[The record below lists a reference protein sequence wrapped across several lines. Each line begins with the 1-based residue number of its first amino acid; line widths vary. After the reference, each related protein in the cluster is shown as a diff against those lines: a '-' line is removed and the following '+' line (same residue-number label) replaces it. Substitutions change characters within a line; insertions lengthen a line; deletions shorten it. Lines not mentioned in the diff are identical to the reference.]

1 MTPMSHHLRLVR
13 PAPRAHPDL
22 PGALATRTW
31 ELALD
36 GVAALMVI
44 IELYRELTLGFSAF
58 GLARLAVAA
67 VCVGLRRKFPMTATT
82 VAAVAGSAIALDR
95 GYNLTVWT
103 LVQICLFSVPLRRSR
118 RASLVLGVVVCLPQ
132 YIFTMAVLNVGPLEP
147 TALISPLWTAAVLGI
162 GLSLRS
168 HQNYI
173 SALNKSAQAALDARE
188 SDIMHRVAEERL
200 RIARDLH
207 DAVAHNVAVI
217 NVHAGALERILP
229 APTSAVQT
237 SLTEIRN
244 ACGNVLTEMQ
254 DILTVLRCTDDEP
267 ARTPTNAVSVPALID
282 SFRGLGME
290 LDADIDLQQPLGAA
304 SDAALYRIVQEGLT
318 NAHRYGTGA
327 ATLHVYRS
335 GDQLRIDID
344 NAVADGGSGR
354 DSGGFGLIGMRER
367 TAAAGG
373 SFEAEKHGQTFVL
386 RAALPLAVAA
396 PTEQAGR

>member
-1 MTPMSHHLRLVR
+1 MTPMPHHLRMVR
-13 PAPRAHPDL
+13 PRPATAAG
-22 PGALATRTW
+22 PGALAPRTW

-36 GVAALMVI
+36 VVAVLMVI
-44 IELYRELTLGFSAF
+44 IELYRELTLGVSVL
-58 GLARLAVAA
+58 GLVRLAVAA
-67 VCVGLRRKFPMTATT
+67 GCVGARRKFPVSATV
-82 VAAVAGSAIALDR
+82 VAAAAGAAIILDQ

-118 RASLVLGVVVCLPQ
+118 SVSIVLGIVVCLPQ
-132 YIFTMAVLNVGPLEP
+132 YLFTMAVLKVGPLEP

-188 SDIMHRVAEERL
+188 SDVMHRMAEERL

-229 APTSAVQT
+229 TPTSAVQT

-244 ACGNVLTEMQ
+244 ACRNVLTEMQ
-254 DILTVLRCTDDEP
+254 DILAILRRTEDEP

-290 LDADIDLQQPLGAA
+290 LEGEIDLEPPLNAS
-304 SDAALYRIVQEGLT
+304 SDAALYRIIQEGLT

-327 ATLHVYRS
+327 ATVHVYRS
-335 GDQLRIDID
+335 GEQLRIDID
-344 NAVADGGSGR
+344 NAVAPGDGSPE
-354 DSGGFGLIGMRER
+354 SGGFGLIGMRER
-367 TAAAGG
+367 TVAAGG
-373 SFEAEKHGQTFVL
+373 TFDAERRGQTFVI
-386 RAALPLAVAA
+386 RAALPLAAE
-396 PTEQAGR
+396 PTEQAEA